1 MLELLQT
8 MYYTKLFQNKG
19 RDPLSFN
26 IVGESEG
33 EKFVNFITK
42 KLVIKSFLVSTK
54 MLMKW
59 KSFFIYW
66 KRTACVQKWKIYTSA
81 LEKLIQM

>member
-26 IVGESEG
+26 IAGESEG

-54 MLMKW
+54 MLMK
-59 KSFFIYW
+59 
-66 KRTACVQKWKIYTSA
+66 
-81 LEKLIQM
+81 